1 MVRGEENMTTKKM
14 DHPLCRVYIELQCI
28 SFICVNSQT
37 VESLR
42 KFAKCKEQ
50 QYIPTQVRQKRK
62 ISRPNFCSN
71 LHYLNRALFF
81 AHVNITGKKLSTNNS
96 TCNFF

>member
-14 DHPLCRVYIELQCI
+14 DCPLCRVYIELQCI

-50 QYIPTQVRQKRK
+50 QYIHKYCQKEK
-62 ISRPNFCSN
+62 SVGPVFVQI
-71 LHYLNRALFF
+71 Y
-81 AHVNITGKKLSTNNS
+81 II
-96 TCNFF
+96 